1 MHIFINNKYNFCC
14 YQNIFIL
21 NMYLKALFDEET
33 QLIYSFLSL
42 EFRFLPSIKKTI
54 FDNIYPKI
62 GIQIFSYKYFI
73 KN

>member
-1 MHIFINNKYNFCC
+1 
-14 YQNIFIL
+14 
-21 NMYLKALFDEET
+21 MYLKALFDEET